1 MKKIVRL
8 TESDLIRLVKKVI
21 NEGEQISEIY
31 RDKPSEEKSDLM
43 FKYSVDILP
52 DNTIVKDGEKIGKIE
67 KHMIPSGKYFVRD
80 DDRRG
85 YNLKDSFEEALKS
98 ILRKKD
104 KNSNINEIY
113 FGGPGPDGESQMF
126 KHKLENLN
134 LDVVLDGLDMLR
146 EYRRNDYYRYF
157 GDRIFKSYSPPK
169 IDKDKPRD
177 WF

>member
-80 DDRRG
+80 DNRRG
-85 YNLKDSFEEALKS
+85 LNLKDSFEEALKS
-98 ILRKKD
+98 ILEKKD
-104 KNSNINEIY
+104 
-113 FGGPGPDGESQMF
+113 
-126 KHKLENLN
+126 EN
-134 LDVVLDGLDMLR
+134 DM
-146 EYRRNDYYRYF
+146 F
-157 GDRIFKSYSPPK
+157 GDNDDI
-169 IDKDKPRD
+169 
-177 WF
+177 